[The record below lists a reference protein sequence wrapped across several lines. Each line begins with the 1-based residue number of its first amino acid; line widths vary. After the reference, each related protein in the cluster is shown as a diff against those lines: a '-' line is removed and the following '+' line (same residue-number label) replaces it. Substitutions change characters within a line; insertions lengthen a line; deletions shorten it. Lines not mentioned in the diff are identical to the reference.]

1 VNSSG
6 KIDRRALGSMEIVSE
21 RRRVDARDDL
31 ESTIAQIW
39 AEVLHVSNVGVTDNF
54 FELGGNSL
62 TAVNLIARITAR
74 TGCDLPVTTLFQA
87 STVEQL
93 ARRIR
98 DSRNLSSSPGPVVRL
113 QPLGSKP
120 PLIMIPPAGGGLIC
134 YSDLARM
141 LAPDQPVLGVE
152 TVRGA
157 ESTGS
162 VEALA
167 GRYVRELRSASL
179 NGPLRLAGWSFG
191 GNVAFEMARQLAEQ
205 GRAVDLVLLLDSH
218 ARHKGKEPRDDE
230 ILLEIAR
237 VRELAGIAP
246 ETMAKGVRTIVKQ
259 FRANMRAARRYVPG
273 HYGGRVALLR
283 ASDAR
288 WPGDYG
294 WSRYCT
300 RLEVHDIPGEHRTLL
315 AQPHV
320 TRLAAILRERFPW
333 IEHS

>member
-1 VNSSG
+1 LRQDTGTDARLVAFFVPRSQAPSNDELRDFAGKTLPQYMVPSAFVPLPDLPVNSSG

-152 TVRGA
+152 PVRGA

-218 ARHKGKEPRDDE
+218 DGKRSPHYREAVPREHARC
-230 ILLEIAR
+230 
-237 VRELAGIAP
+237 
-246 ETMAKGVRTIVKQ
+246 
-259 FRANMRAARRYVPG
+259 AA
-273 HYGGRVALLR
+273 LR
-283 ASDAR
+283 AWPLR
-288 WPGDYG
+288 WS
-294 WSRYCT
+294 SRFT
-300 RLEVHDIPGEHRTLL
+300 SSFGRAVAGRL
-315 AQPHV
+315 
-320 TRLAAILRERFPW
+320 RLVAVL
-333 IEHS
+333 HKT